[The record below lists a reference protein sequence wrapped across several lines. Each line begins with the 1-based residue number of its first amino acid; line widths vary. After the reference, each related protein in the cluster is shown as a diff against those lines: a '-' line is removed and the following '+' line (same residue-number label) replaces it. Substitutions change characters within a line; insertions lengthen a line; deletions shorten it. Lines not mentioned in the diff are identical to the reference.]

1 MVGEGMSDVEKAE
14 YDGEDK
20 GVDLDGCRGGSEE
33 TECDESG
40 LEVFVPEEAVIGAL
54 PEWDCRCGRGH
65 VAIEGVGEIVGVGKV
80 EWIRVEMLG
89 NQIQKYSFIGVLQIC
104 KYMLKRKETFTAFS
118 FFNRRGMISVL
129 VKRKISCEV
138 KCPTLSL
145 PVTTMIYVSAI
156 ISTLLSLK
164 THPSEVVLS
173 Q

>member
-20 GVDLDGCRGGSEE
+20 GVDLDGCWGWREE
-33 TECDESG
+33 TECDEIG
-40 LEVFVPEEAVIGAL
+40 LEVFVPEKAVVGTL
-54 PEWDCRCGRGH
+54 PEGDCRCGRGH
-65 VAIEGVGEIVGVGKV
+65 VAVESVGEIVGVGKV

-89 NQIQKYSFIGVLQIC
+89 NQIQKYGFIGVLQIG
-104 KYMLKRKETFTAFS
+104 KYMLKKTETFTAFS

-156 ISTLLSLK
+156 STFLHLDM
-164 THPSEVVLS
+164 HPSEVVLS